1 MESFLFLYNLKLL
14 GTLKIWMTIIE
25 TSVNQIDAGMIV
37 FQDRLSEVSHNTP
50 LVYIDVSVT
59 KLITHPTTPF
69 TTKKGHLG
77 VFHGEKIH
85 FSIFSGQNIGVA
97 VQSGFLSNSIQSIY
111 ITHRCVSLVSI
122 NDETKIYNS

>member
-1 MESFLFLYNLKLL
+1 
-14 GTLKIWMTIIE
+14 MTTIE

-85 FSIFSGQNIGVA
+85 FSTFFWPKYRGCS
-97 VQSGFLSNSIQSIY
+97 SIRVSIEHTSIAIY
-111 ITHRCVSLVSI
+111 IAHRCVSLVSI

>member
-1 MESFLFLYNLKLL
+1 
-14 GTLKIWMTIIE
+14 MTIIA

-69 TTKKGHLG
+69 TTKRGHLG

-85 FSIFSGQNIGVA
+85 FSTFFWPKYRGCS
-97 VQSGFLSNSIQSIY
+97 SI
-111 ITHRCVSLVSI
+111 RVSI
-122 NDETKIYNS
+122 KLHTVDIHRTQVCLTHINQ